1 MVLSYSGAVSLT
13 RGSLEENLRLLY
25 EAGGGLEEERRMS
38 RSWNVGNIL
47 LCKDVFHQRCQA
59 GEGGGNLDQRNCC
72 PRVLLDDRS
81 VEQAAAK
88 QRGTVSVDDRAYTLR
103 ITQDRQE

>member
-13 RGSLEENLRLLY
+13 RGSLEENLRPLC

-59 GEGGGNLDQRNCC
+59 GEGGGKSIKGIVVRECC
-72 PRVLLDDRS
+72 WTIDRYSRLPRS
-81 VEQAAAK
+81 NKEP
-88 QRGTVSVDDRAYTLR
+88 
-103 ITQDRQE
+103 

>member
-13 RGSLEENLRLLY
+13 RGSLEENLRPLC

-47 LCKDVFHQRCQA
+47 LCKDVFRQRCQA
-59 GEGGGNLDQRNCC
+59 GEGGGEID
-72 PRVLLDDRS
+72 
-81 VEQAAAK
+81 
-88 QRGTVSVDDRAYTLR
+88 
-103 ITQDRQE
+103 